1 MRERSIAT
9 CSCALPPT
17 CGVRLRNWCS
27 CKKLSGEES
36 QSPQA
41 QSWSSKARCC
51 LGTSSC
57 PVNPHQSP
65 VGPGTVC
72 DVEVLVTRR
81 LLPLICSLTARQRN
95 LVWPVAPFDVLRRE
109 TSGQW
114 IQSRTLIRAL
124 HQLQGFI
131 STEPAWRAVAPAST
145 LSASTL
151 SATTT
156 TPDCRGAQR
165 LVGHSPC
172 SEADSLEDSTRTKD
186 AEKKRKRDR
195 LRLIVLG
202 AGSWGGGEEGEECRL
217 CWSFYP
223 KVASLQHLE
232 SSRHAVPSP
241 YLPIFPCA
249 GGFEGECLPLCSL
262 SLASCIQRFWP
273 PSMNSSTLAP
283 KLARSWPWLWYCSSP
298 ASTNLRAPVPSCVRG
313 SCLARALWRDGA
325 RESKYSPLEKLVR
338 SVLKHGHPRV
348 DVEEIGE
355 EVRAAEARPAPKSW
369 LALTFNAVV
378 VSVAVGRTEANSRA
392 CLRRGGVRP
401 PDRLSG
407 WLVYGDSHRRF
418 LATLLEPPRR
428 ACQPAVAWSPAL
440 RDNPRDFLL
449 SLPPLNCVAQV

>member
-1 MRERSIAT
+1 MLPARAQDEHGGQHPRWLWGASVGRVTQRGCASVARLFAQIMSTTTPCVIVSCWTSVAPTASRGMWLAGAQYCDVLLCAPSNLWSSIA
-9 CSCALPPT
+9 
-17 CGVRLRNWCS
+17 
-27 CKKLSGEES
+27 EES

-57 PVNPHQSP
+57 PVNHHQSP

-156 TPDCRGAQR
+156 TPR

-202 AGSWGGGEEGEECRL
+202 AGS
-217 CWSFYP
+217 
-223 KVASLQHLE
+223 
-232 SSRHAVPSP
+232 
-241 YLPIFPCA
+241 
-249 GGFEGECLPLCSL
+249 
-262 SLASCIQRFWP
+262 
-273 PSMNSSTLAP
+273 
-283 KLARSWPWLWYCSSP
+283 
-298 ASTNLRAPVPSCVRG
+298 
-313 SCLARALWRDGA
+313 
-325 RESKYSPLEKLVR
+325 
-338 SVLKHGHPRV
+338 
-348 DVEEIGE
+348 
-355 EVRAAEARPAPKSW
+355 
-369 LALTFNAVV
+369 
-378 VSVAVGRTEANSRA
+378 
-392 CLRRGGVRP
+392 
-401 PDRLSG
+401 
-407 WLVYGDSHRRF
+407 
-418 LATLLEPPRR
+418 
-428 ACQPAVAWSPAL
+428 
-440 RDNPRDFLL
+440 
-449 SLPPLNCVAQV
+449 